1 MSNNKSKLLDL
12 ISKPSD
18 FRDFDNETLTLL
30 ADEVREEI
38 LNIVS
43 KIGGHLGASLGV
55 VELTIA
61 LHYVFNTPED
71 LLIWDIGH
79 QAYTHKILTGRR
91 HLMNT
96 IRKSGGLSGF
106 LKRSESIYD
115 VFGAGHSSTSISA
128 AIGFAAARDFNN
140 ENHEV
145 IAVIGDGAMSAG
157 MAYEAMNN
165 AASMKNRIIVV
176 LNDNKMSIAPAVG
189 AMSKYLTNL
198 ISSKPYSNV
207 RNFAKNVLQYFPAKM
222 EEFAKKAERYAK
234 DFATG
239 GNFFSEMGFYYIG
252 PVDGHDMSQ
261 LVEVFNNIKNNKNIT
276 SPILVH
282 VMTEKG
288 KGFNSPDSSLES
300 YHAVKPFDITT
311 KAQKKAEISKYTY
324 TDVFANTLIELAAHD
339 EKIIGITAAM
349 PSGTGMDKF
358 LAKYPTRMFDVGI
371 AEQHAVTFAS
381 GLAAAGFKPFVAIYS
396 TFLQRAY
403 DQIVHDVAIQNLPVR
418 FAIDRAGLVGPD
430 GPTHAGAF
438 DIACLINLPNF
449 VIMAPS
455 NEDELASMIQT
466 AASIS
471 DRPSAIRYPRA
482 EILGDKLPNDYK
494 PLAIGKSKIV
504 IEGEKVAV
512 VSLGTRLQ
520 EVLAAAKIIKEE
532 FGIQITVVDARF
544 AKPLDI
550 ELLKELVITHEVL
563 LTIEESTSGG
573 FGAYLFHH
581 LLEHAYEKKISYTAK
596 FHSMCF
602 PDRFLEQADV
612 ASMYREAGL
621 DFVSISNRIRDL
633 IKH

>member
-1 MSNNKSKLLDL
+1 MSNKKSKLLDS

-18 FRDFDNETLTLL
+18 FRDFDNEALTLL
-30 ADEVREEI
+30 ADEIREEI

-79 QAYTHKILTGRR
+79 QAYAHKILTGRR

-96 IRKSGGLSGF
+96 IRKSGGISGF

-128 AIGFAAARDFNN
+128 AIGFAAARDFKN

-252 PVDGHDMSQ
+252 PVDGHDLSQ
-261 LVEVFNNIKNNKNIT
+261 LVEVFNNIKHNKNIT

-282 VMTEKG
+282 VITEKG
-288 KGFNSPDSSLES
+288 KGFDSPDSSLES

-311 KAQKKAEISKYTY
+311 KAQKKS
-324 TDVFANTLIELAAHD
+324 
-339 EKIIGITAAM
+339 
-349 PSGTGMDKF
+349 
-358 LAKYPTRMFDVGI
+358 
-371 AEQHAVTFAS
+371 
-381 GLAAAGFKPFVAIYS
+381 
-396 TFLQRAY
+396 
-403 DQIVHDVAIQNLPVR
+403 
-418 FAIDRAGLVGPD
+418 
-430 GPTHAGAF
+430 
-438 DIACLINLPNF
+438 
-449 VIMAPS
+449 
-455 NEDELASMIQT
+455 
-466 AASIS
+466 
-471 DRPSAIRYPRA
+471 
-482 EILGDKLPNDYK
+482 
-494 PLAIGKSKIV
+494 
-504 IEGEKVAV
+504 
-512 VSLGTRLQ
+512 
-520 EVLAAAKIIKEE
+520 
-532 FGIQITVVDARF
+532 
-544 AKPLDI
+544 
-550 ELLKELVITHEVL
+550 
-563 LTIEESTSGG
+563 
-573 FGAYLFHH
+573 
-581 LLEHAYEKKISYTAK
+581 
-596 FHSMCF
+596 
-602 PDRFLEQADV
+602 
-612 ASMYREAGL
+612 
-621 DFVSISNRIRDL
+621 
-633 IKH
+633 

>member
-438 DIACLINLPNF
+438 DIAYLINLPNF

-471 DRPSAIRYPRA
+471 DGPSAIRYPRA

-532 FGIQITVVDARF
+532 LGIQITVVDARF

-550 ELLKELVITHEVL
+550 ELFKELAMTYEALII
-563 LTIEESTSGG
+563 IEESASGG
-573 FGAYLFHH
+573 FGAYLFHN
-581 LLEHAYEKKISYTAK
+581 LLKHTYEKKISYTAK
-596 FHSMCF
+596 FHSMCL
-602 PDRFLEQADV
+602 PDRFLEQGDV
-612 ASMYREAGL
+612 ASMYREADL

>member
-1 MSNNKSKLLDL
+1 MSNKKSKLLDS

-18 FRDFDNETLTLL
+18 FRDFDNEALTLL
-30 ADEVREEI
+30 ADEIREEI

-79 QAYTHKILTGRR
+79 QAYAHKILTGRR

-96 IRKSGGLSGF
+96 IRKSGGISGF

-128 AIGFAAARDFNN
+128 AIGFAAARDFKN

-252 PVDGHDMSQ
+252 PVDGHDLSQ
-261 LVEVFNNIKNNKNIT
+261 LVEVFNNIKHNKNIT

-282 VMTEKG
+282 VITEKG
-288 KGFNSPDSSLES
+288 KGFDSPDSSLES

-324 TDVFANTLIELAAHD
+324 TDVFANTLIKLAEHD

-438 DIACLINLPNF
+438 DIAYLINLPNF
-449 VIMAPS
+449 IIMAPS

-466 AASIS
+466 TASIS

-482 EILGDKLPNDYK
+482 EILSDKLPNDYK
-494 PLAIGKSKIV
+494 TLAIGKSKIV

-532 FGIQITVVDARF
+532 LGIQITVVDARF
-544 AKPLDI
+544 AKPIDI

-573 FGAYLFHH
+573 FGAYLFHN
-581 LLEHAYEKKISYTAK
+581 LLEYTYDKKIPYIAK

-602 PDRFLEQADV
+602 PDRFLEQGDV
-612 ASMYREAGL
+612 TSMYREAGL
-621 DFVSISNRIRDL
+621 DFVSISNKIKHL

>member
-1 MSNNKSKLLDL
+1 MPNKKSKLLDL

-282 VMTEKG
+282 VITEKG
-288 KGFNSPDSSLES
+288 KGFDSPDSSLES

-438 DIACLINLPNF
+438 DIAYLINLPNF

-532 FGIQITVVDARF
+532 LGIQITVVDARF

-550 ELLKELVITHEVL
+550 ELLKELAMIYEALIV
-563 LTIEESTSGG
+563 IEESAAGG
-573 FGAYLFHH
+573 FGAYLFHN
-581 LLEHAYEKKISYTAK
+581 LLKHAYEKKISYTAK
-596 FHSMCF
+596 FHSMCL
-602 PDRFLEQADV
+602 PDRFLEQGDV
-612 ASMYREAGL
+612 ASMYREADL